1 MILNPRLNSFYFNFP
16 KGFFSPRVV
25 SKYEKYIKKQPIPFD
40 DVQQYVNST
49 IQSIGVPGMSIDS
62 VEQVRPLGKK
72 IIYKSATPI
81 QDLFSRDFTI
91 NFKHVDGFVNYFIM
105 LDTILD
111 FLNFD
116 NKQLHIPTLPLRIM
130 DNEGNVIVSV
140 TFIEVIFTSFS
151 NMDMNYTNNNPQV
164 QSFSIGFKCNYM
176 DVVLEAK

>member
-1 MILNPRLNSFYFNFP
+1 MILNPRSNSFYFNFP
-16 KGFFSPRVV
+16 KGFFSEKVV

-49 IQSIGVPGMSIDS
+49 IQSIGIPGMSIDS
-62 VEQVRPLGKK
+62 VEQVRPLGKR
-72 IIYKSATPI
+72 ILYKSATPI

-91 NFKHVDGFVNYFIM
+91 NFKHVDGYINYFVM

-116 NKQLHIPTLPLRIM
+116 SHVVHIPALPLRIL

-140 TFIEVIFTSFS
+140 TFLEVIFTSFS
-151 NMDMNYTNNNPQV
+151 NVDLNYTSNNPQV
-164 QSFSIGFKCNYM
+164 QAFSLGFKCNYM
-176 DVVLEAK
+176 DVVLEVK